1 MTTMISSDASAEINS
16 AQLTDER
23 REHQQQ
29 LLQDLWLLTLF
40 MVLLATALPWFIS
53 SFEIDFAAASWV
65 LLALGAIYVG
75 LTLAGHGISQGGR
88 ARLRIVTLLHA
99 AGVVALGL
107 LWQRCGGLQNPAFL
121 LAFALPVIAA
131 GMLSRFQPY
140 ATALLAM
147 LVVAAVALTQA
158 PELRWYAGGL
168 SDLVRTLTRAL
179 GGSDQGS
186 AGPGAFPG
194 FYAPVGYDIVLLE
207 VFGLLIFAC
216 AVASES
222 LGNAFDRMTEHLSSA
237 RAEADSGQQ
246 MWSALVRQLPV
257 PALLVDAETQ
267 QIVLSS
273 ERLAPFRADANDLVG
288 RPLLE
293 AMRFSYP
300 ERLQELIAGEGGIAT
315 AVAVHVGDELRM
327 ASVRVRH
334 VTYEGRRLALLLLED
349 TMATFCVTAALDA
362 EERAALVINER
373 GRIVA
378 MNKAAAALLP
388 EAALGHEANRA
399 LARSGGTPHWW
410 EPGVTGRRRI
420 HVTLARR
427 AYLATAT
434 QVAVPGEQE
443 AMYVLTFTPLLP
455 ASDVAESAV
464 GALR

>member
-1 MTTMISSDASAEINS
+1 MVSPIDSANS
-16 AQLTDER
+16 RAVQPMDER
-23 REHQQQ
+23 REQQQ
-29 LLQDLWLLTLF
+29 LLLQDLWLLTLF
-40 MVLLATALPWFIS
+40 MVLLATALPWFVS

-65 LLALGAIYVG
+65 LLGLGAIYVG
-75 LTLAGHGISQGGR
+75 LTLAGQGESGS
-88 ARLRIVTLLHA
+88 ARVRQRIVRVLHA
-99 AGVVALGL
+99 LGVLALGL

-121 LAFALPVIAA
+121 LAFALPVIASSV
-131 GMLSRFQPY
+131 LSRWQPY
-140 ATALLAM
+140 GTALLAM

-168 SDLVRTLTRAL
+168 SELVRTLTRAL
-179 GGSDQGS
+179 GGSAQGS
-186 AGPGAFPG
+186 TAPGAFPG

-207 VFGLLIFAC
+207 VFALLIFAC

-222 LGNAFDRMTEHLSSA
+222 LGNAFDRMMEHLSSA
-237 RAEADSGQQ
+237 HAEAKSGQQ
-246 MWSALVRQLPV
+246 MWSALVQQLPV

-267 QIVLSS
+267 QIVLAS
-273 ERLAPFRADANDLVG
+273 ERMSPFRADAHDLVG

-300 ERLQELIAGEGGIAT
+300 ERLQELIAGEGGIAS

-327 ASVRVRH
+327 ASVRVQH
-334 VTYEGRRLALLLLED
+334 VTYEGRRLALVLLED

-362 EERAALVINER
+362 EERASLVINAH
-373 GRIVA
+373 GRIMA
-378 MNKAAAALLP
+378 LNRAAAALLP
-388 EAALGHEANRA
+388 EAALGHEAHRV
-399 LARSGGTPHWW
+399 LARVGGTPRWW

-420 HVTLARR
+420 HVSLARR

-455 ASDVAESAV
+455 ANDLAETAL

>member
-1 MTTMISSDASAEINS
+1 MGSSSDSFETPSPRPAD
-16 AQLTDER
+16 QR
-23 REHQQQ
+23 REHQRQ

-65 LLALGAIYVG
+65 LLALGGIYVA
-75 LTLAGHGISQGGR
+75 LTLVGQGGPEGGRGRPR
-88 ARLRIVTLLHA
+88 AMLALHA

-131 GMLSRFQPY
+131 SVLSRWQPY
-140 ATALLAM
+140 ATALLAL

-168 SDLVRTLTRAL
+168 SQLVRTLTRL
-179 GGSDQGS
+179 IGGTAQGS
-186 AGPGAFPG
+186 AAPGAFPG
-194 FYAPVGYDIVLLE
+194 FYAPVGYDVVLLE
-207 VFGLLIFAC
+207 VFALLIFAC

-222 LGNAFDRMTEHLSSA
+222 LSNAFERLLEHLSSA
-237 RAEADSGQQ
+237 RAEAASGQQ
-246 MWSALVRQLPV
+246 MWSNLVRQLPV

-267 QIVLSS
+267 QIVLASD
-273 ERLAPFRADANDLVG
+273 RLAPFRSDASDLAG
-288 RPLLE
+288 HALLE

-300 ERLQELIAGEGGIAT
+300 ERLQELIAGEGGLAT

-327 ASVRVRH
+327 ASVRVQH
-334 VTYEGRRLALLLLED
+334 LTYEGRRLALVLLED
-349 TMATFCVTAALDA
+349 TMAAFCVTAALDA
-362 EERAALVINER
+362 EEHAALVINAR
-373 GRIVA
+373 GRVVA
-378 MNKAAAALLP
+378 VNKAAAALLP
-388 EAALGHEANRA
+388 EAVLGNEANRV
-399 LARSGGTPHWW
+399 LARSSGTPRWW

-427 AYLATAT
+427 PYLATAT
-434 QVAVPGEQE
+434 QVGVPGEQE
-443 AMYVLTFTPLLP
+443 ALYVLTFTPLLP
-455 ASDVAESAV
+455 ANELAETAV